1 MIEVPWEL
9 PRRSEGEGIEELMQK
24 WRNLEL
30 VDCTKALHLH
40 THTHSLTEACTRIL
54 GKQRECTQR
63 NPRLCICRGFCIQIP
78 NAYGLGTPLPAHGLC
93 SKQHQHTLCPLNR
106 HTQVLHINSSS
117 AIIRTSPL
125 RSKLT
130 QVYAYV
136 CTTHLSIP
144 LCITSSPI
152 KATHKSVY
160 ADINS
165 LVINTLPRHWD
176 LSSHV
181 ARDTFSA
188 LQGSI
193 SMWHLDSKNSYT
205 GINDRQLVIYSG
217 HWGESR
223 SNMERIH
230 SSLRMKHLLDHLLSS
245 IVQHCHYFYLQ
256 RWGLSVLFCFF
267 ILFWIWD
274 LGCKKQFQFLVYFCI
289 WKAILI
295 FCF

>member
-1 MIEVPWEL
+1 MHTEEPKTLHMQRLLYTNPQCIW
-9 PRRSEGEGIEELMQK
+9 PRHTTS
-24 WRNLEL
+24 
-30 VDCTKALHLH
+30 CTWTLLKA
-40 THTHSLTEACTRIL
+40 TSAHSLPIKLSYSSFAHKLKLSNHAHKSST
-54 GKQRECTQR
+54 KQANTI
-63 NPRLCICRGFCIQIP
+63 LCICLHNSLKHSSMHNFKSYQS
-78 NAYGLGTPLPAHGLC
+78 H
-93 SKQHQHTLCPLNR
+93 S
-106 HTQVLHINSSS
+106 QVCVRRHINSF
-117 AIIRTSPL
+117 
-125 RSKLT
+125 
-130 QVYAYV
+130 
-136 CTTHLSIP
+136 
-144 LCITSSPI
+144 
-152 KATHKSVY
+152 
-160 ADINS
+160 
-165 LVINTLPRHWD
+165 VINTLPRHWD

-188 LQGSI
+188 LQDSI

-274 LGCKKQFQFLVYFCI
+274 LGCKKQFQFLVLFCI